1 MRFLSS
7 LRRAAAQVR
16 PAHALR
22 RGTFKKV
29 INATAAFQIF
39 KQRPHRH
46 ARALESQAP
55 PTFPGTRSTA
65 GHLLQSNMRVNVSD
79 SEPTRKAH
87 DFVAFIL
94 DFRIVSLKIG

>member
-1 MRFLSS
+1 VPQHKFDLLTRYAGEHSRKSSMRPPLSRFS
-7 LRRAAAQVR
+7 NSART
-16 PAHALR
+16 
-22 RGTFKKV
+22 GTRVLLK
-29 INATAAFQIF
+29 
-39 KQRPHRH
+39 
-46 ARALESQAP
+46 SQAP